1 MKPSPTRNSRANP
14 SVISAAVNVL
24 MSRNTTVLIPMFLS
38 LSDSPRLVIAAIT
51 LNSSNGTTIA
61 AIAFDHTLPNAAT

>member
-1 MKPSPTRNSRANP
+1 
-14 SVISAAVNVL
+14 